1 MALTKEWQIQKL
13 RMHGGLVWQM
23 ALNSLRI
30 RITRTALTLLTI
42 ATSSAFLIYLLT
54 LPRTDDIAD
63 QQAWYLMLGLS
74 VLVSAA
80 GVLNT
85 MLMSVS
91 QRYREIGTMKCLG
104 ALDQFVLASVMLE
117 SAILGL
123 VGAIIGVIIG
133 LFVSLLLGLFEFG
146 GAVFQNLELSWL
158 FLKILAAF
166 GLGIFL
172 TTFGA
177 SVPAYIA
184 SKMPPM
190 EAMRGEK

>member
-1 MALTKEWQIQKL
+1 MAPTKEWQINKL

-63 QQAWYLMLGLS
+63 QQAWYLMLTLS

-133 LFVSLLLGLFEFG
+133 LFVAIILGLFEFG
-146 GAVFQNLELSWL
+146 GAVFQSLEFSWI

-177 SVPAYIA
+177 SIPAYIA